1 MMPKPAFVV
10 LLSLLLVAC
19 TVKEKYIVLSEV
31 PTSPTVTVIPSTG
44 AKEDVADADVVMG
57 LLVDCGVRTVLRP
70 VMMKERTEYN
80 DAGSASGIGV
90 SGGRIAVAMGDA
102 ASKGGLTTSVDE
114 VSLLKET
121 NADYVFYVRHKP
133 GGPQMVLVKREDGQV
148 LHVGQIDLTGEGAA
162 AGCCLLGSTY
172 QREATATPQQKMRE
186 LLSAAGIV
194 K

>member
-1 MMPKPAFVV
+1 MMPKLEFAVV
-10 LLSLLLVAC
+10 LVLLLVAC

-57 LLVDCGVRTVLRP
+57 LLVDCGIRTVLRP

-121 NADYVFYVRHKP
+121 NADYVFYVRHKT

-148 LHVGQIDLTGEGAA
+148 LHVGQIDSKGEGAT

-172 QREATATPQQKMRE
+172 QREATPQQKMRE
-186 LLSAAGIV
+186 LLTAAGIV